1 MMKKKLYIET
11 SVWNQLE
18 HDDRQDWRET
28 AEQFFAAVVRGEY
41 ETYISNVVLD
51 EILAT
56 VDLALQKR
64 LAQHINR
71 VQPGVLELDDE
82 ATALTKRYI
91 EAGFGGAAVSQRV
104 YRDCSHVAIA
114 TVNGIKHIVSFNCRH
129 LVNDRRIDGF
139 NAINLQNGYDHM
151 VDITTPHR
159 FLGGNLMEAK

>member
-1 MMKKKLYIET
+1 MKKKLYVET

-41 ETYISNVVLD
+41 EIYISNVVLD
-51 EILAT
+51 EIFAT

-64 LAQHINR
+64 LADHINR
-71 VQPGVLELDDE
+71 FQPHVLELNDE
-82 ATALTKRYI
+82 ATILTKRYI
-91 EAGFGGAAVSQRV
+91 GAGFGGATVSQRV

-114 TVNGIKHIVSFNCRH
+114 TVNDIKHMVSFNCRH

-139 NAINLQNGYDHM
+139 NAINLQNGYDTM
-151 VDITTPHR
+151 VDITTPHKYC
-159 FLGGNLMEAK
+159 GGTIMEK